1 MRVLANSL
9 IWSRTTARAEG
20 RRAELTA
27 ITRAARRAASGGR
40 VAAESVTVDSAVV
53 RRVQFEDHGV
63 EVLAIQRVC
72 AGENRGGLASSRRP
86 VEEQVRQLSCV
97 DQASDSRDD
106 VLVRDEVGHVLGTV
120 PVRGASRRPGEYTE
134 GREREQHGA
143 SALFHPR
150 KRCDLRVPGL
160 LLVRH
165 LMRRIVDFH
174 RGRAALSHS
183 DGDRGLAR
191 GGAGGRADR
200 GLGAQRGR
208 KPRNI
213 PTS

>member
-1 MRVLANSL
+1 MR
-9 IWSRTTARAEG
+9 G
-20 RRAELTA
+20 LTA

-134 GREREQHGA
+134 GRERESDVAPAHFSTQGSDAICASLVFSLCDISRGA
-143 SALFHPR
+143 S
-150 KRCDLRVPGL
+150 
-160 LLVRH
+160 
-165 LMRRIVDFH
+165 
-174 RGRAALSHS
+174 S
-183 DGDRGLAR
+183 
-191 GGAGGRADR
+191 
-200 GLGAQRGR
+200 
-208 KPRNI
+208 
-213 PTS
+213 TSIAVELPSAI